1 MLHHAGSAPV
11 EIDFREG
18 RAEQIPVRMAEVRL
32 VFMSMM
38 FHHIE
43 DLDAAIAEFGRVL
56 QGGGFVCVRNST
68 LDSLDSY
75 PYLEHFPGAR
85 SACESINRSIEEINR
100 RFVEQGFRTVTNEVI
115 TQPAANS
122 PAAYSEKVG
131 CRVYSDLNMISDE
144 EFAAG
149 LNSLRS
155 AMAELDPDEPVN
167 EEIDLLVYS
176 KVDTP
181 AT

>member
-1 MLHHAGSAPV
+1 MKSSEIKYNRIGQSYNSTRKADPYLLERLIAMLDPQPEEAFLDLGCGTGRLLKRASRELRSESDRGRPLFQMLHHAGSAPV

-85 SACESINRSIEEINR
+85 SA
-100 RFVEQGFRTVTNEVI
+100 
-115 TQPAANS
+115 
-122 PAAYSEKVG
+122 
-131 CRVYSDLNMISDE
+131 
-144 EFAAG
+144 
-149 LNSLRS
+149 
-155 AMAELDPDEPVN
+155 
-167 EEIDLLVYS
+167 
-176 KVDTP
+176 
-181 AT
+181 